1 MFPQP
6 LLSQRAF
13 PVQVVLAGVLPVA
26 YGALCGLALAHSKG
40 LYAVLSLLSVLGGV
54 GAGFDHSSATSGARR
69 GALGGSLFGLGI
81 VLVHAATDKAVS
93 SIPHPAILL
102 VVVTTFA
109 GIALGAVGGYFR
121 GRIVAPAG
129 A

>member
-6 LLSQRAF
+6 LLSQRTF
-13 PVQVVLAGVLPVA
+13 PVQVVLAGVLPIA
-26 YGALCGLALAHSKG
+26 YGALCGLALAHSKA
-40 LYAVLSLLSVLGGV
+40 LYGILTLISIVGGV
-54 GAGFDHSSATSGARR
+54 GAGFDHSSAASGARR
-69 GALGGSLFGLGI
+69 GALGGGLFGLGV
-81 VLVHAATDKAVS
+81 VLVHAATGKAVS

-102 VVVTTFA
+102 VLVTILA
-109 GIALGAVGGYFR
+109 GIALGTIGGYFR

>member
-6 LLSQRAF
+6 LLSQRPF
-13 PVQVVLAGVLPVA
+13 PVQVILAGVLPIV

-40 LYAVLSLLSVLGGV
+40 LYAVLSLISVIGGV
-54 GAGFDHSSATSGARR
+54 GGGFDHASARSGARR
-69 GALGGSLFGLGI
+69 GALGGCLFGLGI

-102 VVVTTFA
+102 VVVTILA
-109 GIALGAVGGYFR
+109 GTALGAIGGYFR